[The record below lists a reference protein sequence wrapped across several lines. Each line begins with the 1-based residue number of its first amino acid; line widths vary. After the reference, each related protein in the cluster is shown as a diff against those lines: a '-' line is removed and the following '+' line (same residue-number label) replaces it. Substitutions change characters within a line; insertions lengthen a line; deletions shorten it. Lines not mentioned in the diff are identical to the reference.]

1 MAALI
6 PVGELGE
13 AIIYFSGFQDLGT
26 EVLSLSGCCSGE
38 GKIRNNFPHRL
49 HYIGSDQEYY
59 SDDETNEIP
68 VYINIYTSQSF
79 LISLYY
85 YPIEY
90 PETLEAAVKLTGYL
104 CQSQLH
110 TRTADNKK
118 HIMSNEYKQMVIFLC
133 SLAVFRSF
141 LIAVFL

>member
-85 YPIEY
+85 YPIVLITMSY
-90 PETLEAAVKLTGYL
+90 FNLT
-104 CQSQLH
+104 
-110 TRTADNKK
+110 
-118 HIMSNEYKQMVIFLC
+118 E
-133 SLAVFRSF
+133 
-141 LIAVFL
+141 LIYTSTSI